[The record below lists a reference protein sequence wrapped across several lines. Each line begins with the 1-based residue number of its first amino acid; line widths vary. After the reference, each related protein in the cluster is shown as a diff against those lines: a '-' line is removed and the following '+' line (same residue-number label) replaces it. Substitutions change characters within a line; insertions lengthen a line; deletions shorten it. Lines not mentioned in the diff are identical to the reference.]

1 MPSLVEPLDVVVAPQ
16 QAVSWFQFSPQQ
28 VHEVT
33 RKVAP
38 PVVDLAHDDVS
49 GTFGGKTGEML
60 ESFLTNVL
68 LCFFEFLFP
77 GGAHRA

>member
-16 QAVSWFQFSPQQ
+16 QTISWFQFSPQQ

-33 RKVAP
+33 GKVAP

-49 GTFGGKTGEML
+49 STFGGKTGEML
-60 ESFLTNVL
+60 DSFLTNGVFRIL
-68 LCFFEFLFP
+68 
-77 GGAHRA
+77 